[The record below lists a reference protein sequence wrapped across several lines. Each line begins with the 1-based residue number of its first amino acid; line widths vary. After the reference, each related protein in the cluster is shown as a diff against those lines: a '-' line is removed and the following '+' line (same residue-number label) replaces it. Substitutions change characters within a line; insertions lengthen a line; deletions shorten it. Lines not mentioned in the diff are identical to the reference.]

1 MAKKPILTLDAMV
14 PDHEI
19 VSGVFGK
26 EYELLDYEDVGIV
39 LYSRMVKEYG
49 EINEMAARAKD
60 LSDKELTEFDARLT
74 TMVQKVLMGIS
85 AEDAARLSIDK
96 KQKVLA
102 IFFGLATKKLKA
114 ATMELESE
122 TNPITEN

>member
-26 EYELLDYEDVGIV
+26 EYELLDYEDLGIV

-49 EINEMAARAKD
+49 EINALAAKVTDASDED
-60 LSDKELTEFDARLT
+60 LAEFDARLT
-74 TMVQKVLMGIS
+74 AMVQKVLIGIS

-122 TNPITEN
+122 TNPLTEN

>member
-26 EYELLDYEDVGIV
+26 EYELLDYEDLGIV

-49 EINEMAARAKD
+49 EINALAAKVTDASDED
-60 LSDKELTEFDARLT
+60 LAEFDARLT
-74 TMVQKVLMGIS
+74 AMVQKVLIGIS

-114 ATMELESE
+114 ATMELEAENQTME
-122 TNPITEN
+122 T

>member
-26 EYELLDYEDVGIV
+26 EYELLDYEDLGIV

-49 EINEMAARAKD
+49 EINALAAKVTDASDED
-60 LSDKELTEFDARLT
+60 LAEFDARLT
-74 TMVQKVLMGIS
+74 AMVQKVLIGIP